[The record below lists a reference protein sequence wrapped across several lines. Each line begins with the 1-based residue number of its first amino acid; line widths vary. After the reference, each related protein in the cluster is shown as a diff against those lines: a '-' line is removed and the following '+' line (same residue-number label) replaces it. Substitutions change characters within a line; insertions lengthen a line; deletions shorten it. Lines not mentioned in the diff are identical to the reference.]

1 MRQSNTPVPDAV
13 ADDYIVE
20 YIWKSTSFDRMQDA
34 LKTFVIDNTSVTGY
48 IYHRLLGHPVEEQ
61 RITTAKLPVEGSGD
75 FEVPG
80 LPPLNES
87 QKEAVTS
94 VLFRPMR
101 FIQGTPGTGEN

>member
-1 MRQSNTPVPDAV
+1 MSQYNTPVPDTA
-13 ADDYIVE
+13 ADDYILE
-20 YIWKSTSFDRMQDA
+20 YIWKSTSFDRMQNA
-34 LKTFVIDNTSVTGY
+34 LKTFAIDNTSVTGY
-48 IYHRLLGHPVEEQ
+48 IYNCLVGHPVEEQ

-94 VLFRPMR
+94 VLCRPMSL
-101 FIQGTPGTGEN
+101 IQGPPGTGEN